1 MKKDN
6 QTSTNHE
13 QSPVSPLHIL
23 LYYCLTSSYF
33 CLAPA
38 NYRLAPANYRLA
50 PANHRLVSANYR
62 LAAANNNRLRPKSG
76 CF

>member
-23 LYYCLTSSYF
+23 LYYCLTSSCF

-38 NYRLAPANYRLA
+38 NYRLAL
-50 PANHRLVSANYR
+50 ANHRLVSANYR